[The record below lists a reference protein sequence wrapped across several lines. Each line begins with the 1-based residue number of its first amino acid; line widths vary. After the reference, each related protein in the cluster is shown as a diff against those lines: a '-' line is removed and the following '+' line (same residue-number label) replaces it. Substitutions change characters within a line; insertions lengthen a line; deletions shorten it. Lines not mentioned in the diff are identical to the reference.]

1 MGTKYKGKTKEISSL
16 NTYIKLIRAG
26 ETIKAKISNSLA
38 ELKITE
44 NQFYC
49 MDAVFNLGP
58 LTQKELGKKLLRS
71 GGNITL
77 VIDNL
82 EKNNL
87 VKRKKD
93 KKDRRKYFIK
103 LTTKGGKLYKDIF
116 PIILSLIVDEFNPL
130 SEKEMTELQGYC
142 KKIGKKL

>member
-1 MGTKYKGKTKEISSL
+1 MGTKYKGKNKDISSL
-16 NTYIKLIRAG
+16 DSYIKLIRTV
-26 ETIKAKISNSLA
+26 ETIKAKISKSLA
-38 ELKITE
+38 EFNISE

-49 MDAVFNLGP
+49 MDAVFHLGL
-58 LTQKELGKKLLRS
+58 LTQKELGAKLLRS

-93 KKDRRKYFIK
+93 KKDRRKYFIT
-103 LTTKGGKLYKDIF
+103 LTTKGENLYKDIF

-130 SEKEMTELQGYC
+130 SEKEMKELQGYC
-142 KKIGKKL
+142 MKIGKKL

>member
-1 MGTKYKGKTKEISSL
+1 MGTKYKGKNKDISSL
-16 NTYIKLIRAG
+16 DSYIKLIRTV
-26 ETIKAKISNSLA
+26 ETIKAKISKSLA
-38 ELKITE
+38 EFNISE

-49 MDAVFNLGP
+49 MDAVFHLGL
-58 LTQKELGKKLLRS
+58 LTQKELGAKLLRS

-103 LTTKGGKLYKDIF
+103 LTTKGEKLYKDIF